1 MQPDEFPDLKMTPMD
16 EAMLHM
22 AELISGLKRA
32 GLSEASAVRFAAI
45 YFNEQSG
52 STEEPDDD

>member
-22 AELISGLKRA
+22 TELIGGLKKA
-32 GLSEASAVRFAAI
+32 GLSEDSAVRFAAI
-45 YFNEQSG
+45 YFNEQSRN
-52 STEEPDDD
+52 EPDDD